1 MTPNGAIVFGLV
13 VVAGA
18 MLARDAGL
26 AMLAVVCIAFGAVEI
41 QSRTLRALTWS
52 AGIVAPLAAFMAVV
66 WIGIVGRAPDEIA
79 AGVTG
84 SRTAAMAHVLT
95 VSGRLFLVALVVQ
108 LVISRFAH
116 LTPLQFIRSI
126 AAPVTVKKLTV
137 LTLSLIDTILQAV
150 DRARTALIAAGV
162 VTPGFSMRNI
172 GHGFILIQTVW
183 LSVITIAT
191 GRLKDKWPAE
201 NTLARLD
208 HALSGVRVPLG
219 RADLIWIALAALAA
233 AAVAAVR

>member
-13 VVAGA
+13 VVIGA
-18 MLARDAGL
+18 MLARDTGL
-26 AMLAVVCIAFGAVEI
+26 AILAVLCLAFGAVEI
-41 QSRTLRALTWS
+41 QGRTLRALAWS
-52 AGIVAPLAAFMAVV
+52 AGIVAPLAAFMALV

-79 AGVTG
+79 AGVVG
-84 SRTAAMAHVLT
+84 SRMAALAHVLT
-95 VSGRLFLVALVVQ
+95 VSCRLFLVALVVQ
-108 LVISRFAH
+108 LVILRFAR
-116 LTPLQFIRSI
+116 LTPLQFIRAV
-126 AAPVTVKKLTV
+126 AAPVMVKKLTV

-208 HALSGVRVPLG
+208 HALSGARVPLG
-219 RADLIWIALAALAA
+219 GADLAWIGL
-233 AAVAAVR
+233 AAVASAVAVAVR

>member
-1 MTPNGAIVFGLV
+1 MTPNGAIVFGHV

-18 MLARDAGL
+18 MLARDSGL
-26 AMLAVVCIAFGAVEI
+26 AMLAVLCLAFGAVEI
-41 QSRTLRALTWS
+41 QGRMLKALGWA

-66 WIGIVGRAPDEIA
+66 WIGIVGRAPAEIA
-79 AGVTG
+79 VGVTG
-84 SRTAAMAHVLT
+84 SRAAATIYVLT
-95 VSGRLFLVALVVQ
+95 ISGRLFLVALAVQ
-108 LVISRFAH
+108 LVILRFAH
-116 LTPLQFIRSI
+116 LTPLQFIRSVT
-126 AAPVTVKKLTV
+126 APVVVKKLTV

-219 RADLIWIALAALAA
+219 RADLIWIALAALTAA
-233 AAVAAVR
+233 AAVAVR